1 MQKKIRIM
9 NRKKI
14 LQVILPV
21 MIAFF
26 SCTSP
31 VNNSSKTTADSPT
44 LVKTISLNP
53 VNGRIDH
60 MAINLKK
67 QLLYI
72 AAQGNNSLEVV
83 SLQSG
88 KVVQSICKL
97 KKPQG
102 IIYLPSQ
109 DRVALITGGDGFL
122 RIFEATSFKQI
133 KEIPIGSDA
142 GNLRYDSTSNRLF
155 AAYDKGSIAVID
167 AGKWEKTAD
176 LKLSAHPESFQVD
189 KKKNR
194 LYVNVP
200 GSRHIEVVDLAKGKV
215 TERWPVSD
223 AKLNFTMAFDEASQT
238 IFVTCRRPATLLGYN
253 TSNGKMI
260 FKSPCSADA
269 DDIFYN
275 NQKKEIYI
283 SGGEGF
289 MDVFRKTTKGDYER
303 ISRTATRE
311 GARTSLFVPELNE
324 IILAV
329 PRELANAAELRVY
342 KINP

>member
-1 MQKKIRIM
+1 MQKKKQITGQ
-9 NRKKI
+9 KKI
-14 LQVILPV
+14 FWAILSV
-21 MIAFF
+21 MITFF
-26 SCTSP
+26 NCTSP
-31 VNNSSKTTADSPT
+31 VNNSPKTTADSLT

-53 VNGRIDH
+53 VNGRIDR
-60 MAINLKK
+60 MVINLKK

-88 KVVQSICKL
+88 KVIQSINKL

-102 IIYLPSQ
+102 IVYIPSQ
-109 DRVALITGGDGFL
+109 DVVALITGGDGFL

-133 KEIPIGSDA
+133 KEIPIGNDA

-155 AAYDKGSIAVID
+155 AAYGKGAIAVVD

-176 LKLSAHPESFQVD
+176 IKLSAHPESFQLD

-200 GSRHIEVVDLAKGKV
+200 DSRQIEVADLAKGEV

-223 AKLNFTMAFDEASQT
+223 AKLNFTMAFDDASQT
-238 IFVTCRRPATLLGYN
+238 IFVTCRRPATLLIYH

-260 FKSPCSADA
+260 SKSPCSADA

-275 NQKKEIYI
+275 NQKKEFYI

-289 MDVFRKTTKGDYER
+289 MDVFRRTAKGDYER

-329 PRELANAAELRVY
+329 PRELANAAELRIY

>member
-1 MQKKIRIM
+1 MKKLL
-9 NRKKI
+9 KI
-14 LQVILPV
+14 SKGMFWLALAA
-21 MIAFF
+21 MIIPF

-31 VNNSSKTTADSPT
+31 VNSSSKSTSDSLV

-60 MAINLKK
+60 MTINPKK

-72 AAQGNNSLEVV
+72 AALGNNSLEVV
-83 SLQSG
+83 NLSSG
-88 KVVQSICKL
+88 KVVQSITKL

-102 IIYLPSQ
+102 IVYIPSR
-109 DRVALITGGDGFL
+109 DVIALTTGGDGFL
-122 RIFEATSFKQI
+122 RIFDATSFKQI
-133 KEIPIGSDA
+133 KEMPIGDDA
-142 GNLRYDSTSNRLF
+142 DNLRYDSISNRLF
-155 AAYDKGSIAVID
+155 VAYGKGTIAVVD

-176 LKLSAHPESFQVD
+176 IKLSAHPESFQLD

-200 GSRHIEVVDLAKGKV
+200 GSRQIEVVDLAKGEV

-238 IFVTCRRPATLLGYN
+238 IFVTCRRPATLLIYN
-253 TSNGKMI
+253 TNNGKMI
-260 FKSPCSADA
+260 SKSPCSADA

-275 NQKKEIYI
+275 KQKKECYI

-289 MDVFRKTTKGDYER
+289 MDVFRRTAKGDYER

-329 PRELANAAELRVY
+329 PRELANAAELRIY
-342 KINP
+342 KIKR